1 VAILG
6 GADIYVKSEYGVN
19 PDFHLPM
26 SKSMDGWRKVW
37 FFLRN
42 NTDVPLTVFMGS
54 CPVPNPTRG
63 TEWPGGTSTSYNS
76 CARSFNSYGQRGLTG
91 VNLMQTFFSCQTQLL
106 HQWAIRMWMYLGPS
120 CPDYPFSEEFSDVEV
135 NTQIHKA
142 LDHEDDLNPWASHA
156 PMKEGVNVQHQSKS
170 ACIHLWQFV
179 QFGFLIVLKSAHR
192 VSHMLTARHGGSHY
206 LRMRRGGKRTMPTMS
221 SCRCG
226 DREGE
231 PGVPPGW
238 W

>member
-1 VAILG
+1 
-6 GADIYVKSEYGVN
+6 
-19 PDFHLPM
+19 
-26 SKSMDGWRKVW
+26 MDGWRKVW

-76 CARSFNSYGQRGLTG
+76 CARSFNSYGRRGLTG